1 MKKIILSS
9 ILTFVLLINS
19 YTTFARTIALSTNWE
34 STTTNTASTTVS
46 SSNVSNSVMR
56 LIAKIIGI
64 LKERYTFTEI
74 QEFAKKVEGLIA
86 NSSESKKPI
95 FQYLLAETNKL
106 LVSLDTQENSIL
118 ITKDGV
124 KKIDNNV
131 YELLIN
137 KYCADGEI
145 VPVRID
151 DITTLTNQQ
160 IKEYADR
167 LFENK
172 DIERLWLLQA
182 RLTHSLKPSTQAYY
196 KDRWMTTSEYLY
208 PSSLQT
214 KLSDDGLNILSQML
228 NDISENSISNNL
240 AKWSVLNHNIW
251 ITIFALSHRLV
262 DLLDEYQ
269 LEEMLMCS
277 IEKYYEPFGM
287 YLSAQY
293 YDNEWDAKSAY
304 YYVNLARELEKIN
317 PKNLSNKYK
326 VGTMW
331 EEFSN
336 LYKKYIYSEK
346 QWISSDE
353 SRAIKKEIE
362 ATIMKKYPQLVDIY
376 YGWPLYNK

>member
-1 MKKIILSS
+1 
-9 ILTFVLLINS
+9 
-19 YTTFARTIALSTNWE
+19 
-34 STTTNTASTTVS
+34 
-46 SSNVSNSVMR
+46 MR

-172 DIERLWLLQA
+172 DIERL
-182 RLTHSLKPSTQAYY
+182 
-196 KDRWMTTSEYLY
+196 
-208 PSSLQT
+208 
-214 KLSDDGLNILSQML
+214 
-228 NDISENSISNNL
+228 
-240 AKWSVLNHNIW
+240 
-251 ITIFALSHRLV
+251 
-262 DLLDEYQ
+262 
-269 LEEMLMCS
+269 
-277 IEKYYEPFGM
+277 
-287 YLSAQY
+287 
-293 YDNEWDAKSAY
+293 
-304 YYVNLARELEKIN
+304 
-317 PKNLSNKYK
+317 
-326 VGTMW
+326 
-331 EEFSN
+331 
-336 LYKKYIYSEK
+336 
-346 QWISSDE
+346 
-353 SRAIKKEIE
+353 
-362 ATIMKKYPQLVDIY
+362 
-376 YGWPLYNK
+376 